1 MLTLHETSTTRK
13 RVVNAY
19 ARRACAKCNATC
31 LRVVLV
37 KNGRATQG
45 AARPFRVQS
54 PGKYQSDYFPL
65 AAGFLAVVLVALT
78 APVFA
83 LVDLA
88 APIFAFG
95 AAGLAAFALV
105 DFAAVALAAV
115 LFAAIPVFLRGE
127 FSDTEEDC
135 RMFVGVRHEQPR

>member
-1 MLTLHETSTTRK
+1 MQCHSLAHHAGK
-13 RVVNAY
+13 
-19 ARRACAKCNATC
+19 
-31 LRVVLV
+31 
-37 KNGRATQG
+37 KNGQATQG

-54 PGKYQSDYFPL
+54 SGKYQSDYFPL

-88 APIFAFG
+88 APIFAIG

-127 FSDTEEDC
+127 FSDTEEVC